1 MSALLRGNNKETCP
15 STGPSAVTLPA
26 TSSQTPNKGPSP
38 VHKSS
43 GAGSSLIKTGGG
55 TGGGKITEGK
65 EKKKVK
71 IIPGKTIVISTFYIE
86 LLIIEPLTIE
96 EIPSGSPHEVLQ

>member
-1 MSALLRGNNKETCP
+1 MSALLRGNNKETST
-15 STGPSAVTLPA
+15 STGPSTAALPA

-43 GAGSSLIKTGGG
+43 GTGSSLVKTGGG
-55 TGGGKITEGK
+55 KTAEGK

-71 IIPGKTIVISTFYIE
+71 IIPGKIIVISTFYIE
-86 LLIIEPLTIE
+86 SFNVEPLTIE